1 MNKLALVSAL
11 SIVAAT
17 NSFAFQVNPSKVS
30 FSQSRSN
37 LQTRLYAE
45 DEPKSG
51 KTASLK
57 SGRKQIAFDEASG
70 RFFETDGEEMC
81 IPDEEYCMVD
91 DKTGNVIRLTVEEK
105 ERIFVDALQSYY
117 ISGRQMLSDSEFDLL
132 KEDLAWNGSQVA
144 TLNRKEA
151 QYLAAMQAY
160 MKGEPIISDAE
171 FDTLKREL
179 KEEESQFAVSKEP
192 KCYIDTG
199 ICTVTFQED
208 FFRTNLLYLPAGLVL
223 FVAWLGIGF
232 EIIEPIIRINPL
244 LLTLLGFPLIYNGSK
259 KITQEY
265 IFPNNRI
272 AYGPCPSCEYE
283 NRVYFGD
290 ILGVEGFSDIAT
302 SKCPKCKV
310 EFKVQANTLRA
321 STLPKN

>member
-105 ERIFVDALQSYY
+105 ERIFVDALQVNKINVNFCFVS
-117 ISGRQMLSDSEFDLL
+117 S
-132 KEDLAWNGSQVA
+132 V
-144 TLNRKEA
+144 
-151 QYLAAMQAY
+151 
-160 MKGEPIISDAE
+160 
-171 FDTLKREL
+171 
-179 KEEESQFAVSKEP
+179 QF
-192 KCYIDTG
+192 
-199 ICTVTFQED
+199 
-208 FFRTNLLYLPAGLVL
+208 
-223 FVAWLGIGF
+223 W
-232 EIIEPIIRINPL
+232 
-244 LLTLLGFPLIYNGSK
+244 
-259 KITQEY
+259 
-265 IFPNNRI
+265 
-272 AYGPCPSCEYE
+272 
-283 NRVYFGD
+283 
-290 ILGVEGFSDIAT
+290 
-302 SKCPKCKV
+302 
-310 EFKVQANTLRA
+310 
-321 STLPKN
+321 